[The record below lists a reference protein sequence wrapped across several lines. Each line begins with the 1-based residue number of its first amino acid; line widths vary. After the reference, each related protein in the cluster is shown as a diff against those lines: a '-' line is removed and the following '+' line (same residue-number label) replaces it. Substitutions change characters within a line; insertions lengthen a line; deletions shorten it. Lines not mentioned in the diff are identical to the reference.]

1 MKIIHGEDN
10 EKIKKGS
17 HFSCRIYI
25 FFLACGGIGLVF
37 FIWDE
42 NKTIQE
48 CIDEGNTP
56 EYCDEMHSW

>member
-1 MKIIHGEDN
+1 M
-10 EKIKKGS
+10 
-17 HFSCRIYI
+17 
-25 FFLACGGIGLVF
+25 VF

>member
-1 MKIIHGEDN
+1 MK
-10 EKIKKGS
+10 KLKKVLI
-17 HFSCRIYI
+17 FLVEFIF
-25 FFLACGGIGLVF
+25 FFLACGGIGMVF